1 MSEKQKSIP
10 AVVLDLLADDD
21 EAFSMPVEI
30 PRRDKDPVTV
40 TFTCRAMGKKAWAKV
55 RDEASEAG
63 NARSKARIE
72 EVKKQGGDAVIHVS
86 DIVED
91 GMTEDAKII
100 TRFATGWDLA
110 HDLNTENLQRLED
123 KFGGSM
129 RAIVEAYEIAIYQS
143 RLGNSGRQPARS

>member
-10 AVVLDLLADDD
+10 AVVLDLLADND

-40 TFTCRAMGKKAWAKV
+40 TFACRAIGKKAWAAL
-55 RDEASEAG
+55 RDEASEA
-63 NARSKARIE
+63 ARARYDARLEGLKA
-72 EVKKQGGDAVIHVS
+72 QGSDAVIHIS
-86 DIVED
+86 DIVQD
-91 GMTEDAKII
+91 GMLEDAKIVLK
-100 TRFATGWDLA
+100 FATGWDLA
-110 HDLNTENLQRLED
+110 HALDTDNLQRLED
-123 KFGGSM
+123 KFGGSL